1 MSGKRQ
7 HFQPRFLLKGFS
19 SKRIGDIYFSWL
31 YRKNTIPKEVD
42 IRDIGV
48 EKKFYNNGNSKID
61 EAITEEENYLGM
73 LVNKLRCSKYENTL
87 DSKKI
92 SLLISHLEIRTRHLR
107 ESFLDLSNILFSEII
122 KYFKKPENLN
132 KFISEQLEK
141 SINKELSAHHI
152 PMYQRAH
159 KRSLIR
165 ANIKPVI
172 ENQFNHFLNFG
183 INDLFNKM
191 PDTVKKGQ
199 LKALSK
205 SVIPK
210 KRADEYSRLLW
221 SLCHSKENYIFGD
234 FGILIE
240 IDSPKQFTTF
250 WTKDF
255 KIKKVFLPIS
265 SNCLLVGS
273 YSLGDNI
280 KEAAELNIIIAEH
293 SREYFISSINDA
305 KLMDLTN
312 LIGSKS
318 QIFTEEEIV
327 KFCESIFKF

>member
-122 KYFKKPENLN
+122 KYFKT
-132 KFISEQLEK
+132 S
-141 SINKELSAHHI
+141 
-152 PMYQRAH
+152 
-159 KRSLIR
+159 
-165 ANIKPVI
+165 
-172 ENQFNHFLNFG
+172 
-183 INDLFNKM
+183 
-191 PDTVKKGQ
+191 
-199 LKALSK
+199 
-205 SVIPK
+205 
-210 KRADEYSRLLW
+210 
-221 SLCHSKENYIFGD
+221 
-234 FGILIE
+234 
-240 IDSPKQFTTF
+240 
-250 WTKDF
+250 
-255 KIKKVFLPIS
+255 
-265 SNCLLVGS
+265 
-273 YSLGDNI
+273 
-280 KEAAELNIIIAEH
+280 
-293 SREYFISSINDA
+293 
-305 KLMDLTN
+305 
-312 LIGSKS
+312 
-318 QIFTEEEIV
+318 
-327 KFCESIFKF
+327 